1 MNHAVADDGVPLQL
15 GIDGGV
21 AHPLQQLLDRLQT
34 GVHTDTQAQQPVPG
48 GLAPPG
54 EDLMEVDLAHSRPPG
69 QLRLG
74 QAASLIE
81 LRQKRGYVRIR
92 EMGFVLCDI
101 LVQVGLAHQ
110 LLAQIV
116 GGFLP
121 HILSTSLYFFRGS
134 RYNIVIIVQNH
145 PAKYNMPAA

>member
-1 MNHAVADDGVPLQL
+1 
-15 GIDGGV
+15 
-21 AHPLQQLLDRLQT
+21 
-34 GVHTDTQAQQPVPG
+34 
-48 GLAPPG
+48 
-54 EDLMEVDLAHSRPPG
+54 MEVDLAHSRPPG

-92 EMGFVLCDI
+92 EMCFVLCDI

-134 RYNIVIIVQNH
+134 RYNVVIIVQNH